1 MTEFEINSVTRDK
14 ILDMVKEEQI
24 VRYSKGIQEAYTQQ
38 FYASK
43 NDNYEHINI
52 EREIQKY
59 ILRKNGFKDD
69 MNSLQQ
75 YWKIPS
81 TYWNDDE
88 VKNSIFYMKLNIF
101 QYPKVEVNDN
111 LIDVELVDYN
121 TENITY
127 LSSLQTHRR
136 PLVILAGS
144 MT

>member
-43 NDNYEHINI
+43 NDDYERVNI

-75 YWKIPS
+75 
-81 TYWNDDE
+81 
-88 VKNSIFYMKLNIF
+88 
-101 QYPKVEVNDN
+101 
-111 LIDVELVDYN
+111 
-121 TENITY
+121 
-127 LSSLQTHRR
+127 
-136 PLVILAGS
+136 
-144 MT
+144 